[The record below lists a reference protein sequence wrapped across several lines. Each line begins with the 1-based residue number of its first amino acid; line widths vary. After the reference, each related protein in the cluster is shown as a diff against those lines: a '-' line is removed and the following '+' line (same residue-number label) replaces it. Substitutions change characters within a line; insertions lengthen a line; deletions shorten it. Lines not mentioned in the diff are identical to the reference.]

1 MKKRIQF
8 IIDELL
14 KENFITVKE
23 DDNVII
29 LEENEEG
36 GESRLKFETKSSN
49 TMTIENI
56 DKKHTEMYFFKDTS
70 KFSMYKRVDHIIM
83 DNVDIQN
90 NKWDIYLIEMKSNIA
105 DNTWMEVKGKF
116 RASYLFIKAFAA
128 MIEININNVY
138 MYTTYRKAHFESCT
152 IPSSK
157 RIRTGTR
164 NVPHIE
170 EFEGDKFAINLGEYI
185 KFKHIPILMRDDIT
199 EHRLIGEYEV
209 SD

>member
-36 GESRLKFETKSSN
+36 GESRLKFKTKSSN

-116 RASYLFIKAFAA
+116 RASYLFIKAF
-128 MIEININNVY
+128 
-138 MYTTYRKAHFESCT
+138 
-152 IPSSK
+152 
-157 RIRTGTR
+157 
-164 NVPHIE
+164 
-170 EFEGDKFAINLGEYI
+170 EGDKFAINLGEYI

>member
-1 MKKRIQF
+1 
-8 IIDELL
+8 
-14 KENFITVKE
+14 
-23 DDNVII
+23 
-29 LEENEEG
+29 
-36 GESRLKFETKSSN
+36 
-49 TMTIENI
+49 
-56 DKKHTEMYFFKDTS
+56 
-70 KFSMYKRVDHIIM
+70 
-83 DNVDIQN
+83 
-90 NKWDIYLIEMKSNIA
+90 MKSNIA